1 MQQMSTHIYEQT
13 VIDPADMIEL
23 EAIDMNLPEA
33 DIIPK
38 LMNNLHNVGFLVL
51 TNVPDFEEL

>member
-1 MQQMSTHIYEQT
+1 MQQISTHIYEQT

-38 LMNNLHNVGFLVL
+38 LMHNLNNVGFPVL

>member
-1 MQQMSTHIYEQT
+1 MQQISTHIYEQT

-38 LMNNLHNVGFLVL
+38 LMHNLHNVGFLVL